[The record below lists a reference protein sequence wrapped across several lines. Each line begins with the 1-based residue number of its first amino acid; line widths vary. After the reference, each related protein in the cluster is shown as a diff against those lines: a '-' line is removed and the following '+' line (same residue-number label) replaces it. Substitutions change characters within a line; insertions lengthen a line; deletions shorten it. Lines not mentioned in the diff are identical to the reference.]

1 MQDITPLQNNKYI
14 LVSILPDW
22 SIPVFGSEYPNTE
35 IVISNGKINV
45 HDFNHCFNFATN
57 KTSTK
62 YTKYCTTT

>member
-35 IVISNGKINV
+35 IAISKNMVK
-45 HDFNHCFNFATN
+45 
-57 KTSTK
+57 
-62 YTKYCTTT
+62 